1 MIQKAVKSLIRIGMS
16 NILNVK
22 IICLVWFLLFRKCN
36 SLREVAGGM
45 LGLSGKEETVRI
57 NHLPK
62 EHFVGRKQM

>member
-1 MIQKAVKSLIRIGMS
+1 MS

-22 IICLVWFLLFRKCN
+22 IICLVWFFCCLEKCN

>member
-1 MIQKAVKSLIRIGMS
+1 MS

-22 IICLVWFLLFRKCN
+22 IICLVWFLLFRKCT
-36 SLREVAGGM
+36 LREVAGGM

-62 EHFVGRKQM
+62 KEHFVGRKQM

>member
-1 MIQKAVKSLIRIGMS
+1 MS

-22 IICLVWFLLFRKCN
+22 IICLVWFCFEKCN